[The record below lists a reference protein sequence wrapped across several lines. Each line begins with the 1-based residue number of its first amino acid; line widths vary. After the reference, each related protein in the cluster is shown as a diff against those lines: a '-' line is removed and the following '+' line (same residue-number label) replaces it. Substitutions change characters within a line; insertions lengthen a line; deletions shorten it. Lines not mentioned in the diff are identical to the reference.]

1 MSVLEAM
8 AAGLPVVAS
17 DVGGVAEAVA
27 DGETG
32 VLVAPGDVEALA
44 GALERLLVDERLRR
58 AMGSAGRARAAAHFD
73 LGRFRAAH
81 VAVYERA
88 LAEAPKR
95 RRR

>member
-32 VLVAPGDVEALA
+32 LLVAPGDVDALA
-44 GALERLLVDERLRR
+44 GALERLLADAALRR
-58 AMGSAGRARAAAHFD
+58 AMGSAGRARAASHFD
-73 LGRFRAAH
+73 LARFRAAH
-81 VAVYERA
+81 VQVYERA
-88 LAEAPKR
+88 LAEGPKR
-95 RRR
+95 SRR